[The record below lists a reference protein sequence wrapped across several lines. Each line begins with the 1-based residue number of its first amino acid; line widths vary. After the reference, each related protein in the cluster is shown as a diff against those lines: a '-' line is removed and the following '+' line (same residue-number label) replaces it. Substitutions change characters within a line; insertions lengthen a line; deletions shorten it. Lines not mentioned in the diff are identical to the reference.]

1 MQEQIQELVAKWAN
15 DSKSRFR
22 LAKKEDDE
30 FGKRFIE
37 NGAVILFNCARDLD
51 ALCETKFF
59 SE

>member
-22 LAKKEDDE
+22 QAKEEEDEFAKK
-30 FGKRFIE
+30 FFE

>member
-1 MQEQIQELVAKWAN
+1 MQDQLQKLVAKWVN

-22 LAKKEDDE
+22 LTQEEEDE
-30 FGKRFIE
+30 FGKRFLE

-51 ALCETKFF
+51 ALCDTKFF

>member
-1 MQEQIQELVAKWAN
+1 MQDQLQELVAKWAN
-15 DSKSRFR
+15 YSKRRFQ
-22 LAKKEDDE
+22 LAKEEDDE
-30 FGKRFIE
+30 FAKKFFE